1 MGFVAKEC
9 TKMLLT
15 QAFVLRALSLA
26 SKGEPIPMSEANFRF
41 LPALIWSGHLTDVS
55 KEDHE
60 PVLRAT
66 LTPEGR
72 EYLHRLQG

>member
-15 QAFVLRALSLA
+15 QAFLLRALSLA
-26 SKGEPIPMSEANFRF
+26 SKGEPIPMGEANFRF
-41 LPALIWSGHLTDVS
+41 LPVLIWSGHLTDVS

-60 PVLRAT
+60 PLLRAT
-66 LTPEGR
+66 LTPQGR